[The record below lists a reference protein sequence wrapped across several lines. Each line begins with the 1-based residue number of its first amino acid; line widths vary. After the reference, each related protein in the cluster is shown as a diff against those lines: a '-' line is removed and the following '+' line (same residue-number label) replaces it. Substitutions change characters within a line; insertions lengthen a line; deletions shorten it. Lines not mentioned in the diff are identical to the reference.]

1 MARSRAA
8 SASKSATDEEL
19 DVAILESSAAS
30 EGILVRVLYVS

>member
-19 DVAILESSAAS
+19 DVAMLESFAAS